1 MLDDPWEYE
10 IDCTPT
16 TSSRDL
22 VGENPKKISLGV
34 NLETSWP
41 PSVKLA
47 VVFDPNQTLNDKEY

>member
-1 MLDDPWEYE
+1 MLDDPWENE

-16 TSSRDL
+16 NSSRDW
-22 VGENPKKISLGV
+22 VGENPKKTSLGV

-47 VVFDPNQTLNDKEY
+47 VVFDPDQK